1 MTTLGPLRGH
11 MSFRNSPPRAAS
23 PVVQGAG
30 CASARSGRAQPC
42 RMCTRTRSFV
52 SYSSRRLRAGYSA
65 LTKEVAGS
73 LTPWSRQQGRWPCP
87 PGGMARA
94 RSAEHGARPCLRRR
108 TPSTVHRAQ
117 VRVTPV
123 SAAEAPAGG
132 RVTVR
137 RRQPVAPVA
146 LAAYAALAPT
156 GSNRHQTTDAELA
169 FARTWAAAD
178 IRRRA

>member
-1 MTTLGPLRGH
+1 MTALGPLRGH
-11 MSFRNSPPRAAS
+11 MPFRNSPPRAAS

-30 CASARSGRAQPC
+30 CASVRPSRAQPC

-94 RSAEHGARPCLRRR
+94 RSAESGTVLPR
-108 TPSTVHRAQ
+108 TDMLGV
-117 VRVTPV
+117 
-123 SAAEAPAGG
+123 E
-132 RVTVR
+132 
-137 RRQPVAPVA
+137 
-146 LAAYAALAPT
+146 
-156 GSNRHQTTDAELA
+156 GSG
-169 FARTWAAAD
+169 
-178 IRRRA
+178 